1 MAKVTVVGA
10 GIAGLATA
18 LYATTAGHHVVVLE
32 RTDRLGGKGTSQ
44 TVDGAPFGYGLHLLL
59 HRGPLMKLVKKIS
72 RLPLVLS
79 APRLDRLTIPTV
91 GAIRP
96 RNNVRLAAQHRRA
109 LRQGDTASPVAQ
121 AASLLAG
128 SGHPDYGSR
137 YAAFNRQRLSFVGE
151 GWSGVVGRMAAAL
164 DEVGVLIEANCH
176 VTSID
181 DGRVQLKDGRAF
193 DSDVVVLACGVQQ
206 AKRLLKGY
214 DSTDFSQIQPVF
226 ASTIDATLDAKPMA
240 ELHGIIDPSEGAYVL
255 DSNNIQPRL
264 QLPGA
269 FLSAVMTARDGESED
284 ERMVRLEGFLD
295 HHAVGWRTHVL
306 HERKQTN
313 ILVQTVGPKPAYD
326 SYSEHGILLAGEW
339 VASEHRLADAA
350 ADTGRLAG
358 QNIAKAQP

>member
-137 YAAFNRQRLSFVGE
+137 YVAFNRQRLSFVGE

-164 DEVGVLIEANCH
+164 DEVGVLIEANCQ

-214 DSTDFSQIQPVF
+214 DGADLSQIQPVF

-240 ELHGIIDPSEGAYVL
+240 ELHGIIDPAEGAYVL

-269 FLSAVMTARDGESED
+269 FLSAVMAARDGESED

-313 ILVQTVGPKPAYD
+313 ILVQTRGPKPAYD
-326 SYSEHGILLAGEW
+326 SFSEHGILLAGEW

-358 QNIAKAQP
+358 QNIAKAPP

>member
-1 MAKVTVVGA
+1 MARVTVVGA

-59 HRGPLMKLVKKIS
+59 HRGPLMKLIKKIS

-79 APRLDRLTIPTV
+79 SPRLDRLTIPTV

-109 LRQGDTASPVAQ
+109 LRKGDTASPVVQ

-128 SGHPDYGSR
+128 SGSPDYGSR

-164 DEVGVLIEANCH
+164 DEVGVLIEANCQ

-181 DGRVQLKDGRAF
+181 EGRVQLKDGRAF

-214 DSTDFSQIQPVF
+214 DGADLSQIQPVF
-226 ASTIDATLDAKPMA
+226 VSTIDATLDAKPLA
-240 ELHGIIDPSEGAYVL
+240 ELHGIIDPSEGAYVVE
-255 DSNNIQPRL
+255 SNNIQPRL

-269 FLSAVMTARDGESED
+269 FLSAVMAARDGESED
-284 ERMVRLEGFLD
+284 ERMARLEGFLD
-295 HHAVGWRTHVL
+295 HHAVGWRSHVL

-313 ILVQTVGPKPAYD
+313 ILVQTRGAKPGYD
-326 SYSEHGILLAGEW
+326 SFSEHGILLAGEW
-339 VASEHRLADAA
+339 VASEHTLADAA

-358 QNIAKAQP
+358 QNITKAQP

>member
-44 TVDGAPFGYGLHLLL
+44 TVDNAPFGYGLHLLL

-79 APRLDRLTIPTV
+79 SPRLDRLNIPAV

-109 LRQGDTASPVAQ
+109 LRQGDTTSPVAQ

-137 YAAFNRQRLSFVGE
+137 YVALNRQRLSFVGE

-176 VTSID
+176 VTSIENR
-181 DGRVQLKDGRAF
+181 RVQLKDGRAF
-193 DSDVVVLACGVQQ
+193 ESDVVVLACGVQQ
-206 AKRLLKGY
+206 AKRLLKVY
-214 DSTDFSQIQPVF
+214 DTEGLSGVKPVF
-226 ASTIDATLDAKPMA
+226 VSTVDVTLDAKPLA
-240 ELHGIIDPSEGAYVL
+240 ALHGIIDPSEGAYVV

-264 QLPGA
+264 QLPG
-269 FLSAVMTARDGESED
+269 LSFCGHDRSKRRIRSREDGPAGRVPRSPRG
-284 ERMVRLEGFLD
+284 RM
-295 HHAVGWRTHVL
+295 A
-306 HERKQTN
+306 
-313 ILVQTVGPKPAYD
+313 KPRAP
-326 SYSEHGILLAGEW
+326 
-339 VASEHRLADAA
+339 R
-350 ADTGRLAG
+350 
-358 QNIAKAQP
+358 AKADEHSRSNVRRKTGLRSLCRTRHPACW